1 MPACPSCNEGNPLT
15 ARHCSACGAP
25 LDSDPSAEE
34 RDAATDGPATV
45 DAEQD
50 EELVELLRSRQKIA
64 AIKLYREQ
72 AGCGLKE
79 AKEYV
84 ESLAVQRGIESQSSG
99 CAGMLLFFAVVSSII
114 AGTVVR
120 YC

>member
-1 MPACPSCNEGNPLT
+1 MPACPFCNEGNPLT
-15 ARHCSACGAP
+15 ARHCSACGAA
-25 LDSDPSAEE
+25 LDSDPSE
-34 RDAATDGPATV
+34 RDAADGPVTV
-45 DAEQD
+45 DAEKD
-50 EELVELLRSRQKIA
+50 DELVELLRSRQKIA

-99 CAGMLLFFAVVSSII
+99 CAGMLLLFAVVSSIV
-114 AGTVVR
+114 AVTAVQ